1 MEVNEILY
9 ITHMYVISKIR
20 NRNELRRKTYLS
32 TISFIMRFAR
42 LLSTFLKFFKSF
54 FFRTAVVGV
63 EGLLVL
69 FGFGV
74 PLKDTRT

>member
-1 MEVNEILY
+1 
-9 ITHMYVISKIR
+9 
-20 NRNELRRKTYLS
+20 
-32 TISFIMRFAR
+32 MRLAR

-69 FGFGV
+69 FGFEV
-74 PLKDTRT
+74 PLCVVAAGPDPGLAPETMDKPLQLGALW